1 MEPGLVSVAEM
12 VMPTRWYGPP
22 ADGSRFDEAIEVCD
36 RCGLVLDEW
45 QRFVLRH
52 WLEVRANGKWAS
64 RELGLCM
71 PRQNGKGAL
80 LEARELAGLFAFGER
95 TLIHSAHDAKTSNEA
110 FKRMRDLLEEGG
122 FSQLIGAPSGRKG
135 TGFAT
140 AHGAERVVLK
150 TGQELQYRTRTKVG
164 GRGFSGDLVV
174 FDEAMI
180 LPEAFVSALG
190 PTISAKTIEGNPQI
204 VYTGSSVDQFLHD
217 EGLVFA
223 AVRERGLR
231 GDAPSLAWF
240 EWSADDDPE
249 ATPASSTVD
258 FGDPAVWRRANPGL
272 GIRISEEYIQETER
286 DMLGDRG
293 FAVERL
299 GIGDWPDVQAG
310 GGGEIS
316 LQDWL
321 ALVDPDGT
329 IVGDVVLAFDVS
341 PARTSGSI
349 CVAGRRADGLPQ
361 VELVASRQGT
371 GWIVPEVK
379 RLNER
384 HHPVNVLCHGPA
396 RSLAAA
402 LTNEGVEIHGKGK
415 GMSDTEF
422 GQACGQM
429 VDLVNEKD
437 MRHLGSPELSS
448 AIRGAATSPLGDSWR
463 WSRKRSTADIT
474 SLVAATEAVWW
485 VTQMQTGD
493 YVYDP
498 TQYWT

>member
-1 MEPGLVSVAEM
+1 MVA
-12 VMPTRWYGPP
+12 PTRWFAPE
-22 ADGSRFDEAIEVCD
+22 AVASRYEEAVEVCE
-36 RCGLVLDEW
+36 RCGLILDEW

-52 WLEVRANGKWAS
+52 WLGVRENGKWAA
-64 RELGLCM
+64 REVGLCM

-80 LEARELAGLFAFGER
+80 LEAREIAGLFVFGER

-110 FKRMRDLLEEGG
+110 FKRMRELLEEGG
-122 FSQLIGAPSGRKG
+122 FSHLIGAPSGRKG

-140 AHGAERVVLK
+140 AHGAERVLLK
-150 TGQELQYRTRTKVG
+150 SGQELQYRTRTKVG
-164 GRGFSGDLVV
+164 GRGFSGDLVI

-223 AVRERGLR
+223 AVRQRGLR

-240 EWSADDDPE
+240 EWSADADPA
-249 ATPASSTVD
+249 ATPASSMVD
-258 FGDPAVWRRANPGL
+258 FGDPGVWRRANPGL

-321 ALVDPDGT
+321 GLIEDGKIT
-329 IVGDVVLAFDVS
+329 GEVVLAFDVS
-341 PARTSGSI
+341 PARTSASI
-349 CVAGRRADGLPQ
+349 CAAGRRDDGLIQ
-361 VELVASRQGT
+361 VELIANRQGT
-371 GWIVPEVK
+371 GWVVPEMV
-379 RLNER
+379 RLVER
-384 HHPVNVLCHGPA
+384 HHPANVLCHGPA
-396 RSLAAA
+396 RSLIAP
-402 LTNEGVEIHGKGK
+402 LVNEGVAVHNKGK
-415 GMSDTEF
+415 GMSDTEL
-422 GQACGQM
+422 GQACGQI
-429 VDLVNEKD
+429 VDLVNQKE

-448 AIRGAATSPLGDSWR
+448 AVRGADTSPLGDSWR

-474 SLVAATEAVWW
+474 PLVAATEAVWW
-485 VTQMQTGD
+485 VAQMETGD
-493 YVYDP
+493 YMYDP
-498 TQYWT
+498 SRYWAAA